1 MMAGRRARPGER
13 ATEGAVRHIPVLL
26 DEVLAA
32 LKPKDGETFIDGTF
46 GAGGYTS
53 AILEAADTRVLAIDQ
68 DPDALAAGEALVRKY
83 APRLVLCEGRFGDL
97 DRVALE
103 AGFHT
108 VDGVVLDI
116 GVSSMQLDVAA
127 RGFSFQAD
135 GPLDMRMSQQGASA
149 ADVIREAS
157 EDVLADIFFYL
168 GEERRARAVARAIV
182 RARESGAITTTR
194 QLADLVQRT
203 LGRPRGEDR
212 HPATRVFQ
220 ALRIF
225 VNDELGQLMDAL
237 TAAERC
243 LAPGGRLVV
252 VTFHSLEDRIV
263 KRYLA
268 DASGRTPAGSRHL
281 PPAAAAGTAPRFRI
295 VNQRPIIPSDREIA
309 ANPRAR
315 SARLRA
321 AERTAAPAV
330 PPADEARLGVIRT
343 ERLVRLES

>member
-13 ATEGAVRHIPVLL
+13 AIEGAARHIPVLL

-32 LKPKDGETFIDGTF
+32 LNPRNGETFIDGTF
-46 GAGGYTS
+46 GAGGYAS
-53 AILEAADTRVLAIDQ
+53 VILDAADTRVLAIDQ
-68 DPDALAAGEALVRKY
+68 DPNALAAGQTLVRKY
-83 APRLVLCEGRFGDL
+83 SPRLILREGRFGEL
-97 DRVALE
+97 DRAALE
-103 AGFHT
+103 AGFRA

-116 GVSSMQLDVAA
+116 GVSSMQLDEAG

-157 EDVLADIFFYL
+157 EELLADIFFHL
-168 GEERRARAVARAIV
+168 GEERRARSVARAIV
-182 RARESGAITTTR
+182 RARESGDITTTR
-194 QLADLVQRT
+194 QFADLVQRT

-220 ALRIF
+220 ALRIY

-237 TAAERC
+237 AAAERC
-243 LAPGGRLVV
+243 LKPGGRLVV

-263 KRYLA
+263 KRYFA
-268 DASGRTPAGSRHL
+268 GASGRTSAGSRHL
-281 PPAAAAGTAPRFRI
+281 PPAAEAGAAPRFRI
-295 VNQRPIIPSDREIA
+295 INQRPLTPSDKEIA

-330 PPADEARLGVIRT
+330 PSADETLLGVIRP
-343 ERLVRLES
+343 ESLARR